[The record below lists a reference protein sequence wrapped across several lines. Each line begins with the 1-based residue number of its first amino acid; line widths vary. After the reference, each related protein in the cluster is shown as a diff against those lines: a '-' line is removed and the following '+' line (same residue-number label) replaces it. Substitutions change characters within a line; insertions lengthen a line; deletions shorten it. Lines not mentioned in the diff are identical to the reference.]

1 MLTNKITGFSADLL
15 NTVRGILGEAKK
27 CPTDCECEKCEAEE
41 MKEGSMPTSDEP
53 TDANKKTADKVRA
66 MMAKEKKLKED
77 IMEMVNEAADG
88 LSDKAK
94 KSGISLSTLKKV
106 YARGIAAWNSGHR
119 PGTTPQQWA
128 HARVNSYITKG
139 KGTYHGADKDLRSE
153 GTDMPFEKPYK
164 KVGERKDEYGNKV
177 KNVAKYLAKKAMN
190 KQKNEEVEQVD
201 EISSDMA
208 YRYLKGKRERDYDIS
223 ADGKSSTT
231 KKPQTFAKMN
241 KDAKSSM
248 RALRTIE
255 KAKKTNE
262 EAEHNNCGTP
272 ECCGECNTPGQI
284 DELSVKKLDQYRT
297 RARQDII
304 DADDNDDNRMAD
316 KRAGG
321 YLDASRKIHK
331 KLAKE
336 EVDQIDESLSKLSN
350 SDLHHKYRQ
359 AVNTLRGMTGT
370 PPEDREGSGFDG
382 AWKMHS
388 KTADTHGAEIKRRR
402 ALPVDHPNH
411 IEDKSKFFKK
421 NVKEEVEELDEVSKA
436 TLGRYINKAKDS
448 IDTASYRQ
456 GHKEAHGSSSK
467 PLEKKLTKRHK
478 GISTAVSKLT
488 KEEEDFVDSL
498 NNEIFE
504 KVDPYDIA
512 GMIKKAKAKN
522 DPNHPA
528 MKHVAA
534 IEDIKKHGGALSVQG
549 DHVRSLIKALGEEV
563 YIEEGEEKGG
573 GYDGMP
579 KGLQDRAPKGRARNA
594 MGRAIARKE
603 RNLTR
608 ARMDRAAEMK
618 KEEVEQIDEISKG
631 TAMKALQHV
640 SSDPDDVRGYTL
652 QKKIGKKWPEMKG
665 HAADASYT
673 AGYGRSGRN
682 IFQDRDK
689 LADRAKTSYRM
700 TKDGKANKQDLK
712 ARFRKEEIELDEAR
726 GRPRKAGA
734 KDFTIHPKTKEKLM
748 HNNPAD
754 MKRIERLQKN
764 GVLEKP
770 KVEAGQHIMNQ
781 LQKAKTSMLGG
792 SKINFTH
799 GDSKEVSGPHAAK
812 ILTKY
817 AGMKPNEKED
827 FQKFVGHSHE
837 NLMKHV

>member
-27 CPTDCECEKCEAEE
+27 CPNDCECEKCEAEDE
-41 MKEGSMPTSDEP
+41 KEEAKEGYMPTADEP

-66 MMAKEKKLKED
+66 MMAKEKKLKEE
-77 IMEMVNEAADG
+77 ILEMVNEAADG

-153 GTDMPFEKPYK
+153 GTDIPFEGPYK

-177 KNVAKYLAKKAMN
+177 KNVAKHLAKKAMN
-190 KQKNEEVEQVD
+190 KQKNEEIDPDLEA
-201 EISSDMA
+201 E
-208 YRYLKGKRERDYDIS
+208 LKATRVTKKSMEDSKKTRERASRMKEDS
-223 ADGKSSTT
+223 
-231 KKPQTFAKMN
+231 
-241 KDAKSSM
+241 
-248 RALRTIE
+248 
-255 KAKKTNE
+255 
-262 EAEHNNCGTP
+262 EHTNCGTP
-272 ECCGECNTPGQI
+272 ECCGQCDTPGQI

-336 EVDQIDESLSKLSN
+336 EV
-350 SDLHHKYRQ
+350 
-359 AVNTLRGMTGT
+359 
-370 PPEDREGSGFDG
+370 
-382 AWKMHS
+382 
-388 KTADTHGAEIKRRR
+388 
-402 ALPVDHPNH
+402 
-411 IEDKSKFFKK
+411 
-421 NVKEEVEELDEVSKA
+421 EELDEVSKA

-448 IDTASYRQ
+448 IDATSWKQGYR
-456 GHKEAHGSSSK
+456 EAARK
-467 PLEKKLTKRHK
+467 PLSSFEKKLTKRHK
-478 GISTAVSKLT
+478 GISMAVKKLT
-488 KEEEDFVDSL
+488 KEEADQIDELSKKTLGSYIGSASADKSFAAHDVGAINQIAQTTGTTARDREEREQLNKRHAKRSSGIGRAVDKLTKEEQDFVDSL

-504 KVDPYDIA
+504 KTDPYDIA

-563 YIEEGEEKGG
+563 
-573 GYDGMP
+573 
-579 KGLQDRAPKGRARNA
+579 
-594 MGRAIARKE
+594 
-603 RNLTR
+603 
-608 ARMDRAAEMK
+608 
-618 KEEVEQIDEISKG
+618 EQIDEISKG

-640 SSDPDDVRGYTL
+640 SSDPDDERSYTL
-652 QKKIGKKWPEMKG
+652 QKKIGKKWPGMKD

-673 AGYGRSGRN
+673 AVYGRSGRN

-712 ARFRKEEIELDEAR
+712 ARFRKEEVELDEAR

>member
-27 CPTDCECEKCEAEE
+27 CSEGCECEKCEAEE
-41 MKEGSMPTSDEP
+41 MKEGSMPTADEP

-66 MMAKEKKLKED
+66 MMAKEKKPMKEE
-77 IMEMVNEAADG
+77 ILEMVEEASSG
-88 LSDKAK
+88 LADKAK
-94 KSGISLSTLKKV
+94 KSGVSLSTLKKV

-153 GTDMPFEKPYK
+153 GADMPFEGPYK
-164 KVGERKDEYGNKV
+164 KVGDRKDEYGNKV
-177 KNVAKYLAKKAMN
+177 KNVAKYLAKKAMD
-190 KQKNEEVEQVD
+190 KQKNEDIDPDLEAE
-201 EISSDMA
+201 
-208 YRYLKGKRERDYDIS
+208 LKATRVTKKSIADSQKTRERASRMKED
-223 ADGKSSTT
+223 
-231 KKPQTFAKMN
+231 
-241 KDAKSSM
+241 
-248 RALRTIE
+248 L
-255 KAKKTNE
+255 
-262 EAEHNNCGTP
+262 EHTNCGTP
-272 ECCGECNTPGQI
+272 ECCGECDTPEQI
-284 DELSVKKLDQYRT
+284 DEISADMADRYLKGKRERDWKRSDDDDYSVPRRPQDT
-297 RARQDII
+297 RRKNI
-304 DADDNDDNRMAD
+304 DARGTSLALKTIYRPRNRVA
-316 KRAGG
+316 
-321 YLDASRKIHK
+321 
-331 KLAKE
+331 
-336 EVDQIDESLSKLSN
+336 
-350 SDLHHKYRQ
+350 
-359 AVNTLRGMTGT
+359 T
-370 PPEDREGSGFDG
+370 
-382 AWKMHS
+382 
-388 KTADTHGAEIKRRR
+388 
-402 ALPVDHPNH
+402 
-411 IEDKSKFFKK
+411 
-421 NVKEEVEELDEVSKA
+421 EEVEELDEVSKA
-436 TLGRYINKAKDS
+436 TMGRYINKAKDS
-448 IDTASYRQ
+448 IDSASYRQ

-467 PLEKKLTKRHK
+467 ALEKKLTKRHK

-488 KEEEDFVDSL
+488 KEEQDFVDSL

-504 KVDPYDIA
+504 KADPYDIA

-549 DHVRSLIKALGEEV
+549 DHVRSLIKALGEESM
-563 YIEEGEEKGG
+563 
-573 GYDGMP
+573 DNDMP
-579 KGLQDRAPKGRARNA
+579 KGLEDRAPRGRARNA
-594 MGRAIARKE
+594 MGRAIAKKE
-603 RNLTR
+603 RNLAR
-608 ARMDRAAEMK
+608 ARKEIASRN
-618 KEEVEQIDEISKG
+618 EEVENIDEISKD
-631 TAMKALQHV
+631 AALKYLSANKKDDAKARETG
-640 SSDPDDVRGYTL
+640 DYD
-652 QKKIGKKWPEMKG
+652 
-665 HAADASYT
+665 
-673 AGYGRSGRN
+673 
-682 IFQDRDK
+682 
-689 LADRAKTSYRM
+689 RM
-700 TKDGKANKQDLK
+700 TKRMRGTDMAV
-712 ARFRKEEIELDEAR
+712 RKYTAKPGSKYVRVPATEEVEIAEAR